1 MVKLEY
7 VGKNLA
13 ALGERDPLEV
23 LRQTPE
29 TLSDLFPRLD
39 MRRGCE
45 LTHWT
50 AGEIYCHLADIE
62 VGYGFRLRQA
72 IAGAEKAQ
80 AFDHDRWGIRYRNY
94 QSYSTRLALDSFS
107 GLRLWNLA
115 LLEDLEPE
123 QWQLVAHHPKRGPET
138 LAFIVKMLAG
148 HDLRHL
154 KELEYIASYI
164 EAG

>member
-1 MVKLEY
+1 MEKLEY
-7 VGKNLA
+7 ISKNLA
-13 ALGERDPLEV
+13 ALGGRDPLEV

-39 MRRGCE
+39 LRRGCE

-62 VGYGFRLRQA
+62 IGYGFRLRQA
-72 IAGAEKAQ
+72 VAGAEKAQ

-94 QSYSTRLALDSFS
+94 ESYSARLALDSFT
-107 GLRLWNLA
+107 GLRVWNLA
-115 LLEDLEPE
+115 LLENLDPE
-123 QWQLVAHHPKRGPET
+123 QWQLVAYHPKRGPET
-138 LAFIVKMLAG
+138 LTFIVQMLAG

-154 KELEYIASYI
+154 KELEYIASYV

>member
-1 MVKLEY
+1 MEKLEY
-7 VGKNLA
+7 VQKNLE

-23 LRQTPE
+23 LAETPE
-29 TLSDLFPRLD
+29 LLTELFPRLD

-50 AGEIYCHLADIE
+50 AGEIYCHLADLEI
-62 VGYGFRLRQA
+62 GYGFRLRQA
-72 IAGAEKAQ
+72 LAGTEEAQ

-94 QSYSTRLALDSFS
+94 ESYSARLALEAFCA
-107 GLRLWNLA
+107 LRRWNLE
-115 LLEDLEPE
+115 LLRNLE
-123 QWQLVAHHPKRGPET
+123 QQDWDKVAYHPKRGPET
-138 LAFIVKMLAG
+138 IAFIVKMLAG

-154 KELEYIASYI
+154 KELEYIASYV

>member
-1 MVKLEY
+1 MENLDY
-7 VGKNLA
+7 VSKNLA
-13 ALGERDPLEV
+13 ALGERDALTV

-29 TLSDLFPRLD
+29 TLRELFGQVD

-50 AGEIYCHLADIE
+50 AQEIYCHLADLE

-72 IAGAEKAQ
+72 IAGADQAQ
-80 AFDHDRWGIRYRNY
+80 AFDHDRWGIRYRRY
-94 QSYSTRLALDSFS
+94 DSFS
-107 GLRLWNLA
+107 PKLALESFCALRLWNLA
-115 LLEDLEPE
+115 LLETLEPAD
-123 QWQLVAHHPKRGPET
+123 WLKVAYHPQRGPET
-138 LAFIVKMLAG
+138 LAFIVQMLAG

-154 KELEYIASYI
+154 RELEYIAAYM

>member
-1 MVKLEY
+1 MEKLEY
-7 VGKNLA
+7 VQKNLE
-13 ALGERDPLEV
+13 ALGGRDPLEV

-29 TLSDLFPRLD
+29 ALEELFPRLD

-62 VGYGFRLRQA
+62 IGYSFRIRQA
-72 IAGAEKAQ
+72 LAGAEKAQ

-94 QSYSTRLALDSFS
+94 ESYSAKLALEAFR
-107 GLRLWNLA
+107 GLRYWNLE
-115 LLEDLEPE
+115 LLQRLEPAE
-123 QWQLVAHHPKRGPET
+123 WEKIAYHPQRGPET
-138 LAFIVKMLAG
+138 IAFIVKMLAG

-154 KELEYIASYI
+154 KELEYIAAYV